1 MLRNRFRSVA
11 VVIGAISLLVMAQ
24 ASLVAAN
31 GSAKVLEWDTMVGVP
46 AGLTGAQSQAPLRGI
61 NGGGVPWSLTS
72 AKGELTT
79 TGHLEIEVDGLV
91 VASSGSNPSATFRAL
106 VSCVKSDGSFQNIL
120 TGPFPA
126 TTGPASAGGGDAK
139 IETNVTLPTPCIA
152 PIVFVTSAGGSWF
165 ASTGM

>member
-1 MLRNRFRSVA
+1 MSRSRSLSVA
-11 VVIGAISLLVMAQ
+11 ILVGALGLLLVVQ
-24 ASLVAAN
+24 ASLVTAK
-31 GSAKVLEWDTMVGVP
+31 GPAKVLEWDTMVGVP

-61 NGGGVPWSLTS
+61 NGGGVPWALGAGS
-72 AKGELTT
+72 GELTT

-106 VSCVKSDGSFQNIL
+106 VSCVRSDGSFANIL
-120 TGPFPA
+120 TDAFPA

-139 IETNVTLPTPCIA
+139 IETDVALSAPCIA

-165 ASTGM
+165 ASTGN